1 MKLYKTFHKAMLKG
15 MIDDAK
21 DKSTFLKA
29 EAIFQIEDIK
39 ELLDRDE
46 IPSQA
51 AKDFLLDFSPTK
63 FRS

>member
-1 MKLYKTFHKAMLKG
+1 MMKG
-15 MIDDAK
+15 MIEDAK

-29 EAIFQIEDIK
+29 EAIFKNEDIN

-46 IPSQA
+46 MPSQA